1 MTDSSNPRVSVI
13 MGVYNAEPYLAAAI
27 ESILG
32 QTFRDFEFIVVDDGS
47 TDSSLQTLRRYAE
60 LDSRIRVRSW
70 ANAGHA
76 RALNEALSLAS
87 GEYIGRMDQD
97 DISLPDRFERQ
108 VHFLD
113 EHAECVAVG
122 CRVLLID
129 PEGLPI
135 RELCT
140 LENHEDIDRFDLED
154 KRGTALAHPTL
165 MMRRT
170 VLIGIGAYRPDFE
183 LAEDVDLLLRL
194 AEKGRLANM
203 AEVLFHYRQHP
214 GSSGYARSRKMWLAN
229 MAAVQ
234 DAMVRRGLP
243 GTADSDSSTMKE
255 LARIHSQE
263 QMETCHR
270 KWAWWALGAG
280 NVYTARKHAFAA
292 FRQAPL
298 SPESWRVLLC
308 AIRGH

>member
-1 MTDSSNPRVSVI
+1 
-13 MGVYNAEPYLAAAI
+13 MGVYNVEAYLGAAS

-32 QTFRDFEFIVVDDGS
+32 HTFRAFAFIVVDDGS

-122 CRVLLID
+122 CRGLLIHPD
-129 PEGLPI
+129 GLPI

-140 LENHEDIDRFDLED
+140 FENHEDMDPCDAGD
-154 KRGTALAHPTL
+154 SGGTALARPTL
-165 MMRRT
+165 TMRRT
-170 VLIGIGAYRPDFE
+170 
-183 LAEDVDLLLRL
+183 LL
-194 AEKGRLANM
+194 
-203 AEVLFHYRQHP
+203 
-214 GSSGYARSRKMWLAN
+214 
-229 MAAVQ
+229 
-234 DAMVRRGLP
+234 
-243 GTADSDSSTMKE
+243 
-255 LARIHSQE
+255 
-263 QMETCHR
+263 
-270 KWAWWALGAG
+270 
-280 NVYTARKHAFAA
+280 
-292 FRQAPL
+292 
-298 SPESWRVLLC
+298 
-308 AIRGH
+308 